1 MDSLRPSFAALAL
14 ALALAIALG
23 TSASA
28 LGQVTNV
35 PVIGLPGPG
44 PVPVALSFVRV
55 LGALALVL
63 AIFLGGLWLF
73 RNWQRLVLAQ
83 GAPPKLN
90 VLEVRSLGQRHALYV
105 VAYEQQ
111 RLLLA
116 ASPTGVTLLTH
127 LPAASGGPEIR
138 AAGAPPPDFATA
150 LLQAMTRKS

>member
-1 MDSLRPSFAALAL
+1 MDPLRPSFAALAL
-14 ALALAIALG
+14 ALALALG

-28 LGQVTNV
+28 LGQVTNA
-35 PVIGLPGPG
+35 PVIGLPG
-44 PVPVALSFVRV
+44 PVPVALSLVRV
-55 LGALALVL
+55 LGALVLVL
-63 AIFLGGLWLF
+63 AIVLGGLWLF
-73 RNWQRLVLAQ
+73 RNWQRFVLAR

-127 LPAASGGPEIR
+127 LPAASGEPEIT

-150 LLQAMTRKS
+150 LLQAVTRKS

>member
-1 MDSLRPSFAALAL
+1 MNSLRPSSAALAL
-14 ALALAIALG
+14 ALALALG

-28 LGQVTNV
+28 LGQVTNA
-35 PVIGLPGPG
+35 PVISLPG

-90 VLEVRSLGQRHALYV
+90 VLEVKSLGQRHALYV

-127 LPAASGGPEIR
+127 LPAASGEPEIT
-138 AAGAPPPDFATA
+138 AAGAPPPNFATA
-150 LLQAMTRKS
+150 LLQAVTRKS

>member
-14 ALALAIALG
+14 ALALAMALG

-28 LGQVTNV
+28 LGQVTNA
-35 PVIGLPGPG
+35 PVIGLPG

-127 LPAASGGPEIR
+127 LPAASGEPEIR

-150 LLQAMTRKS
+150 LLQAVTRKS